1 MLATL
6 FFKIPI
12 FSVALKEFMDAAALN
27 KACLRALVQVS
38 RSIDPV
44 YGIGEFAHPL
54 HIEIPKYDTLP
65 IVEALGLHVK
75 WTTVKWD
82 PEIGNVE
89 VDIIEPIRPYWIK
102 MAMSGGDSKNL
113 CLRAG
118 TEPNWHTNECCSKVP
133 PEPPFGE
140 KHRRLPF
147 GPGLFEKLREEWTE
161 RPLDIIAE
169 EWLRDLLTKEL
180 IRILVILGRE
190 ELQIQLR
197 SLNLRVSV
205 PDTDESRAA
214 FVSSLSIDELLRVVD
229 WLEEHV
235 PSLASVSYR
244 YTREDLAEAI
254 ELIPPQTAFENILNE
269 PWIKHPDQDTAKTA
283 DKTPPVYRI
292 SRDSAGDYF
301 KTGHTDWTGEK
312 DAGDDLWYWESI
324 ENGNQPEPPDGDTNP
339 NGGNSNH

>member
-1 MLATL
+1 MDAHSNPDQLSQPLLKIWTNLLPSDYVGAEVATRSVLEIHRGRYPSPAAPPSKFLWDWAHKLLWDYRRKAGAASLERRPLEIVTTAMLATL

-244 YTREDLAEAI
+244 YTREDW
-254 ELIPPQTAFENILNE
+254 Q
-269 PWIKHPDQDTAKTA
+269 
-283 DKTPPVYRI
+283 R
-292 SRDSAGDYF
+292 R
-301 KTGHTDWTGEK
+301 
-312 DAGDDLWYWESI
+312 
-324 ENGNQPEPPDGDTNP
+324 
-339 NGGNSNH
+339 